1 MGQREGRIQSAE
13 RAVPTFSFQARL
25 RTFFQPDSGGL
36 QAHLKGRSR
45 MHAKP
50 LAARPSLEQ
59 YRKQAKELV
68 KVFRSAPSRR
78 KSLDSQVAHSEV
90 VQRVKKHHPRF
101 RDLPEDEIA
110 GTRFALADAQF
121 VMAREHG
128 FESWTKFA
136 RHVESLEQAS
146 FAAAVGDP
154 VAAFI
159 VAACVPRDALHSS
172 GTLERAAAILAAHPE
187 VRNSDIHTAAILGD
201 AAAVRRFLAHD
212 ARHAAAK
219 GGPYGWDA
227 LTHLCFARYLRL
239 DRARSDGFVAA
250 AKALLDAGA
259 SANTGWMELDHEP
272 HPEWESAIYGAAG
285 IAQHPQLTRLLLERG
300 ADPNDGETPY
310 HVVETYDNTVM
321 KILVES
327 GKLNAESMTTL
338 LLRKTDWHDY
348 EGIKWLLEHGA
359 DPNRATRWGRT
370 AFHHAVLRDNSSDI
384 FEVLLEHGA
393 DPTLVAE
400 RPDTRRTAG
409 PAMSGVA
416 MAARRGRGDVLE
428 LIERRGIPIE
438 LEGVERLIAACAR
451 HDSAK
456 VRAIAEHEPE
466 LARELVA
473 QGGQL
478 LVEFAGVGNTAGL
491 GQLLDLG
498 VDVNAVTEDG
508 DLYFDVAKNST
519 ALHSA
524 AWRAWSS
531 TVKLLIA
538 RGASANVL
546 DGKGRTALA
555 LAVRAC
561 VDSYWKGRRTPESV
575 EALLKAGATVRG
587 VVYPSGYA
595 EVDELLRA
603 YGARAVE

>member
-1 MGQREGRIQSAE
+1 MD
-13 RAVPTFSFQARL
+13 AR
-25 RTFFQPDSGGL
+25 
-36 QAHLKGRSR
+36 
-45 MHAKP
+45 P
-50 LAARPSLEQ
+50 LPARPSLEQ

-68 KVFRSAPSRR
+68 KVFRSAQSR
-78 KSLDSQVAHSEV
+78 KSLDFEVAHSEV
-90 VQRVKKHHPRF
+90 IRRVQKHHARF
-101 RDLPEDEIA
+101 ADLSEDEIA
-110 GTRFALADAQF
+110 STRFALADAQF
-121 VMAREHG
+121 VIAREHG
-128 FESWTKFA
+128 FESWPKFA
-136 RHVESLEQAS
+136 KHVESLEHAS
-146 FAAAVGDP
+146 FAAAVSNP
-154 VAAFI
+154 VAAF
-159 VAACVPRDALHSS
+159 VEAACVPRDSLHSS
-172 GTLERAAAILAAHPE
+172 GTLERAEAILAAHPE
-187 VRNSDIHTAAILGD
+187 VLNSDVHTAAILGD
-201 AAAVRRFLAHD
+201 AASVQRFLALD
-212 ARHAAAK
+212 ARNATAK
-219 GGPYGWDA
+219 GGPYDWDA
-227 LTHLCFARYLRL
+227 LTHLCFSRYLRL

-250 AKALLDAGA
+250 AKGLLDAGA
-259 SANTGWMELDHEP
+259 SANTGWMEMDHEP

-327 GKLNAESMTTL
+327 GQLNDTSMTTL

-384 FEVLLEHGA
+384 LEGLLEHGA
-393 DPTLVAE
+393 DPRLVAE
-400 RPDTRRTAG
+400 QPDTRQTAG
-409 PAMSGVA
+409 PRMSGLA

-428 LIERRGIPIE
+428 LIERRGIPVE

-451 HDSAK
+451 NDSAK
-456 VRAIAEHEPE
+456 MRAITEHEPE
-466 LARELVA
+466 LVRELVA
-473 QGGQL
+473 QGGKL
-478 LVEFAGVGNTAGL
+478 LAEFAGVGNAYGV

-498 VDVNAVTEDG
+498 VSVNAVTEDG
-508 DLYFDVAKNST
+508 DLYFDLAKNST

-524 AWRAWSS
+524 AWRARPS

-538 RGASANVL
+538 RGASANVV

-575 EALLKAGATVRG
+575 EALLKAGATIRG
-587 VVYPSGYA
+587 VQYPSGYA

-603 YGARAVE
+603 HGAGAAE